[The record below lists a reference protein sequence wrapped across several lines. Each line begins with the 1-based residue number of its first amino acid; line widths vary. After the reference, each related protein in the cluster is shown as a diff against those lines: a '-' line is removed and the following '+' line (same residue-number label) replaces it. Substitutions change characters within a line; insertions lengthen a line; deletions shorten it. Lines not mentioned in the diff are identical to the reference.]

1 MKRNLIK
8 KLNLKKETLRTLK
21 SHQLERAQGAGGMAS
36 AVVVCLYT
44 PACVAQTSG
53 SDCIVVTDPTTFTTS
68 IPTTSITTTSIPT
81 TSIDT
86 SWGY

>member
-21 SHQLERAQGAGGMAS
+21 SHQLERAQGAGMLQS
-36 AVVVCLYT
+36 AIVVCLYT
-44 PACVAQTSG
+44 PACVVQTSG
-53 SDCIVVTDPTTFTTS
+53 PECIVVTDTTFTTS
-68 IPTTSITTTSIPT
+68 IPTTSITTSIPT